1 MLTGILI
8 IIFMLVIMALMV
20 TRKMPTTIALLV
32 LAIGMCFIAGIPMV
46 GKDVDGNSIGFFDT
60 VIVSGSTGLASN
72 FVIAIFAGW
81 LGCMMDVTGIMRAMI
96 KKGAEL
102 GGDRVIVVHVILY
115 AVATVMMSVVTG
127 LGGAIMIG
135 TIVIPIL
142 IAVGVDKMT
151 AAVSFLFAKGVGI
164 TFALSNVNTYATM
177 TGMDFDST
185 YRYSLII
192 SAIAFIVGL
201 IYIIIQDR
209 KVGKKFAFAAP
220 VEEDMTSGIPEVK
233 GVLGALSMLTPFIPP
248 VLVGWLKLP
257 IIPALIIGVLWAT
270 LTTCTKTG
278 WGRTMNILTK
288 TFTEGFEK
296 TAPAGC
302 LMIVIGILL
311 KAVKT
316 TQVSAAL
323 EPFMSMI
330 APGSLITFVL
340 FFIVLAPLCLYRGP
354 LNLWGMGAG
363 ICALFVGLG
372 LLTPAQAMVGFV
384 GVTVMQSICCP
395 TNTHNVWVAGYTG
408 QEVTAITMKQMPY
421 VWPAVALMIII
432 GTILYV

>member
-1 MLTGILI
+1 
-8 IIFMLVIMALMV
+8 
-20 TRKMPTTIALLV
+20 
-32 LAIGMCFIAGIPMV
+32 
-46 GKDVDGNSIGFFDT
+46 
-60 VIVSGSTGLASN
+60 
-72 FVIAIFAGW
+72 
-81 LGCMMDVTGIMRAMI
+81 MDVTGIMRTMI

-102 GGDRVIVVHVILY
+102 GGDRMLVVHIILY
-115 AVATVMMSVVTG
+115 VISTLMMSVVTG

-177 TGMDFDST
+177 TGMDFDSVYT
-185 YRYSLII
+185 YSWII
-192 SAIAFIVGL
+192 SGIAFVAGLVYIV
-201 IYIIIQDR
+201 INDR
-209 KVGKKFAFAAP
+209 KTGKQFAFSAST
-220 VEEDMTSGIPEVK
+220 ETEDFNPNEVK
-233 GVLGALSMLTPFIPP
+233 GPLGWLSMLTPIIPP
-248 VLVGWLKLP
+248 VLVAAFKFP
-257 IIPALIIGVLWAT
+257 VIPALLIGVLWAT
-270 LTTCTKTG
+270 LMTCWKPG
-278 WGRTMNILTK
+278 WTRTMSMLVK

-311 KAVKT
+311 KAIKT
-316 TQVSAAL
+316 PQVTAAL
-323 EPFMSMI
+323 EPFMSVI
-330 APGSLITFVL
+330 APSGVIVFVL

-354 LNLWGMGAG
+354 FNLWGLGAG
-363 ICALFVGLG
+363 ICALIVTLN

-408 QEVTAITMKQMPY
+408 QEVTQITMKQLPY
-421 VWPAVALMIII
+421 VWPSVALMILV
-432 GTILYV
+432 GTVMYVI

>member
-1 MLTGILI
+1 MLTGILVLAAI
-8 IIFMLVIMALMV
+8 LVVMALMV
-20 TRKMPTTIALLV
+20 TRKMPTVIALLA
-32 LAIGMCFIAGIPMV
+32 LAIVVCIIVGMPFMAKDAD
-46 GKDVDGNSIGFFDT
+46 GKAIGFFDT
-60 VIVSGSTGLASN
+60 VIVAGATNLASN

-81 LGCMMDVTGIMRAMI
+81 LGCMMDVTGIMRTMI

-102 GGDRVIVVHVILY
+102 GGDRVLVVHIILY
-115 AVATVMMSVVTG
+115 AIATVMMSVVTG
-127 LGGAIMIG
+127 LGGAIMVG

-151 AAVSFLFAKGVGI
+151 AAVSFLFAKGVGV

-177 TGMDFDST
+177 TGMDFDSVYT
-185 YRYSLII
+185 YSWII
-192 SAIAFIVGL
+192 SGIAFVAGLVYIVVNDKKL
-201 IYIIIQDR
+201 
-209 KVGKKFAFAAP
+209 GKKFAFAAP
-220 VEEDMTSGIPEVK
+220 AEESLEAGPEVK
-233 GVLGALSMLTPFIPP
+233 GVLGALSMLTPFLPP
-248 VLVGWLKLP
+248 VLVAAFKVP
-257 IIPALIIGVLWAT
+257 IIPAIIIGVLWAT
-270 LTTCTKTG
+270 LTTCLKAG

-311 KAVKT
+311 KAVKSPE
-316 TQVSAAL
+316 VSAAL
-323 EPFMSMI
+323 EPFMSAI
-330 APGSLITFVL
+330 APGSTITFIL
-340 FFIVLAPLCLYRGP
+340 FFVVLAPLCLYRGP
-354 LNLWGMGAG
+354 LNLWGLGAG
-363 ICALFVGLG
+363 ICGLFVSLS

-421 VWPAVALMIII
+421 VWPSVALMILL
-432 GTILYV
+432 GTMMYV

>member
-1 MLTGILI
+1 MTQGILI
-8 IIFMLVIMALMV
+8 IAFMIVIMVLMV
-20 TRKMPTTIALLV
+20 TRKMPTVLALLV
-32 LAIGMCFIAGIPMV
+32 LAIGMCIIAGIPFMAKDAD
-46 GKDVDGNSIGFFDT
+46 GKAIGFFDT
-60 VIVSGSTGLASN
+60 VIVSGATGLASN
-72 FVIAIFAGW
+72 IFIAVFAAW
-81 LGCMMDVTGIMRAMI
+81 LGCMMDVTGIMRTMI

-102 GGDRVIVVHVILY
+102 GGDKILVVHIILY
-115 AVATVMMSVVTG
+115 ALATLMMSVVTG

-164 TFALSNVNTYATM
+164 TFALSNVTTYSTM
-177 TGMDFDST
+177 TGMDFDT
-185 YRYSLII
+185 VYQYSWII
-192 SAIAFIVGL
+192 SAIAFAAGLLYIV
-201 IYIIIQDR
+201 IND
-209 KVGKKFAFAAP
+209 KKAGKKFAFAAP
-220 VEEDMTSGIPEVK
+220 VNEDITQQAEVS
-233 GVLGALSMLTPFIPP
+233 GVLGALSMITPILPP
-248 VLVGWLKLP
+248 ILVAGFKVP
-257 IIPALIIGVLWAT
+257 VIPALLIGVLWAT
-270 LTTCTKTG
+270 LTTCWKST
-278 WGRTMNILTK
+278 WMRTMNTLSK

-316 TQVSAAL
+316 AEVSAAL
-323 EPFMSMI
+323 EPFMSKVAPSSTI
-330 APGSLITFVL
+330 AFLL

-354 LNLWGMGAG
+354 FNLWGMGAG
-363 ICALFVGLG
+363 ICALFVSLN

-408 QEVTAITMKQMPY
+408 QEVTGITAKQLPY
-421 VWPAVALMIII
+421 VWPAVAIMIVL
-432 GTILYV
+432 GTVLYV

>member
-8 IIFMLVIMALMV
+8 LVFMLVIMVLMV
-20 TRKMPTTIALLV
+20 TRKMPTVIALLV
-32 LAIGMCFIAGIPMV
+32 LAIGMCLIVGIPFMGV
-46 GKDVDGNSIGFFDT
+46 NAEGAKIGFFDN
-60 VIVSGSTGLASN
+60 VIVSGATNLASN

-81 LGCMMDVTGIMRAMI
+81 LGCIMDVTGIMRTMI

-102 GGDRVIVVHVILY
+102 GGDRVIIVHVILY
-115 AVATVMMSVVTG
+115 ALATLMMSVVTG

-151 AAVSFLFAKGVGI
+151 AAVSFLFAKGVGV

-177 TGMDFDST
+177 TGMDFDSV
-185 YRYSLII
+185 YAYSWII
-192 SAIAFIVGL
+192 SGIAFAVGL
-201 IYIIIQDR
+201 AYIIIND
-209 KVGKKFAFAAP
+209 KKTGKKFAFSAPAEEELEAA
-220 VEEDMTSGIPEVK
+220 PEVK
-233 GVLGALSMLTPFIPP
+233 GVLGALSMLTPIIPP
-248 VLVGWLKLP
+248 ILVAWVKVP
-257 IIPALIIGVLWAT
+257 VIPALVIGVMWAT
-270 LTTCTKTG
+270 LCTCWKPG
-278 WGRTMNILTK
+278 WKKTMNMLSK
-288 TFTEGFEK
+288 TFMEGFEK

-311 KAVKT
+311 KAIKT
-316 TQVSAAL
+316 PEVTTAL
-323 EPFMSMI
+323 EPFMSAI
-330 APGSLITFVL
+330 APGSVVVFVI

-354 LNLWGMGAG
+354 FNLWGLGAG
-363 ICALFVGLG
+363 ICALFVSLS
-372 LLTPAQAMVGFV
+372 LLSPAQAMVGFV

-421 VWPAVALMIII
+421 VWPAVAVMIIV
-432 GTILYV
+432 GTIIYV

>member
-1 MLTGILI
+1 MLTGILVLAAI
-8 IIFMLVIMALMV
+8 LVVMALMV
-20 TRKMPTTIALLV
+20 TRKMPTVIALLA
-32 LAIGMCFIAGIPMV
+32 LAIVVCIIVGMPFMAKDAD
-46 GKDVDGNSIGFFDT
+46 GKAIGFFDT
-60 VIVSGSTGLASN
+60 VIVAGATNLASN

-81 LGCMMDVTGIMRAMI
+81 LGCMMDVTGIMRTMI

-102 GGDRVIVVHVILY
+102 GGDRVLVVHIILY
-115 AVATVMMSVVTG
+115 AIATVMMSVVTG
-127 LGGAIMIG
+127 LGGAIMVG

-151 AAVSFLFAKGVGI
+151 AAVSFLFAKGVGV

-177 TGMDFDST
+177 TGMDFDSVYT
-185 YRYSLII
+185 YSWII
-192 SAIAFIVGL
+192 SGIAFVAGLVYIVVNDKKL
-201 IYIIIQDR
+201 
-209 KVGKKFAFAAP
+209 GKKFAFAAP
-220 VEEDMTSGIPEVK
+220 AEESLEAGPEVK
-233 GVLGALSMLTPFIPP
+233 GVLGALSMLTPFLPP
-248 VLVGWLKLP
+248 VLVAAFKVP
-257 IIPALIIGVLWAT
+257 IIPAIIIGVLWAT
-270 LTTCTKTG
+270 LTTCLKAG

-311 KAVKT
+311 KAVKSPA
-316 TQVSAAL
+316 VSEAL
-323 EPFMSMI
+323 SPFMSAI
-330 APGSLITFVL
+330 APGSTITFIL
-340 FFIVLAPLCLYRGP
+340 FFVVLAPLCLYRGP
-354 LNLWGMGAG
+354 LNLWGLGAG
-363 ICALFVGLG
+363 ICGLFVSLS

-421 VWPAVALMIII
+421 VWPSVALMILL
-432 GTILYV
+432 GTMMYV

>member
-1 MLTGILI
+1 MFTGILVLAAI
-8 IIFMLVIMALMV
+8 LIVMALMV
-20 TRKMPTTIALLV
+20 TRKMPTVIALLA
-32 LAIGMCFIAGIPMV
+32 LAIVVCMIVGMPFMAKDAD
-46 GKDVDGNSIGFFDT
+46 GKAIGFFDT
-60 VIVSGSTGLASN
+60 VIVAGATNLASN

-81 LGCMMDVTGIMRAMI
+81 LGCMMDVTGIMRTMI

-102 GGDRVIVVHVILY
+102 GGDRVLVVHIILY
-115 AVATVMMSVVTG
+115 AIATVMMSVVTG
-127 LGGAIMIG
+127 LGGAIMVG

-177 TGMDFDST
+177 TGMDFDSVYT
-185 YRYSLII
+185 YSWII
-192 SAIAFIVGL
+192 SGIAFAAGLVYIVVNNKKL
-201 IYIIIQDR
+201 
-209 KVGKKFAFAAP
+209 GKKFAFAAP
-220 VEEDMTSGIPEVK
+220 AEETLEAGPEVK
-233 GVLGALSMLTPFIPP
+233 GVLGALSMLTPFLPP
-248 VLVGWLKLP
+248 FLVAAVKVP

-270 LTTCTKTG
+270 LTTCLKAG

-311 KAVKT
+311 KAVKSPE
-316 TQVSAAL
+316 VSAAL
-323 EPFMSMI
+323 SPFMSAI
-330 APGSLITFVL
+330 APGSTVMFIL
-340 FFIVLAPLCLYRGP
+340 FFVVLAPLCLYRGP
-354 LNLWGMGAG
+354 LNLWGLGAG
-363 ICALFVGLG
+363 ICGLFVSLS

-421 VWPAVALMIII
+421 VWPSVALMIIL
-432 GTILYV
+432 GTMMYV

>member
-8 IIFMLVIMALMV
+8 LAFMLLIMVLMV
-20 TRKMPTTIALLV
+20 TRKMPTVIALLV
-32 LAIGMCFIAGIPMV
+32 LAIGMCMIAGIPFM
-46 GKDVDGNSIGFFDT
+46 GKDADGNAIGFFDN
-60 VIVSGSTGLASN
+60 VIVSGATGLASN

-81 LGCMMDVTGIMRAMI
+81 LGCIMDVTGIMRTMI

-115 AVATVMMSVVTG
+115 AIATLMMSVVTG

-177 TGMDFDST
+177 TGMDFDSV
-185 YRYSLII
+185 YQYSWII
-192 SAIAFIVGL
+192 SGIAFAVGL
-201 IYIIIQDR
+201 AYIIINDK
-209 KVGKKFAFAAP
+209 KVGKKFAFSAPAEENLESAA
-220 VEEDMTSGIPEVK
+220 EVK
-233 GVLGALSMLTPFIPP
+233 GVLGALSMLTPILPP
-248 VLVGWLKLP
+248 ILVALVKVP
-257 IIPALIIGVLWAT
+257 VIPALIIGVLWAT
-270 LTTCTKTG
+270 LCTCWTPG
-278 WGRTMNILTK
+278 WKSTINMLSK
-288 TFTEGFEK
+288 TFMEGFEK
-296 TAPAGC
+296 TAPAGT

-311 KAVKT
+311 KAIKT
-316 TQVSAAL
+316 PQVTTAL
-323 EPFMSMI
+323 EPFMSVI
-330 APGSLITFVL
+330 APGSTIAFVI

-354 LNLWGMGAG
+354 FNLWGLGAG
-363 ICALFVGLG
+363 ICALFVSLS

-421 VWPAVALMIII
+421 VWPAVAVMIIL
-432 GTILYV
+432 GTIIYV

>member
-8 IIFMLVIMALMV
+8 IVFMLLIMVLMV
-20 TRKMPTTIALLV
+20 TRKMPTVIALIV
-32 LAIGMCFIAGIPMV
+32 LAIGMCLIAGIPIMGV
-46 GKDVDGNSIGFFDT
+46 NEEGTSIGFFDT
-60 VIVSGSTGLASN
+60 VIVSGATNLAAN

-81 LGCMMDVTGIMRAMI
+81 LGCIMDVTGIMRTMI

-102 GGDRVIVVHVILY
+102 GGDRMIVVHIILY
-115 AVATVMMSVVTG
+115 VIATLMMSVVTG

-177 TGMDFDST
+177 TGMDFDSV
-185 YRYSLII
+185 YAYSWII
-192 SAIAFIVGL
+192 SAIAFAVGL
-201 IYIIIQDR
+201 AYIIISD
-209 KVGKKFAFAAP
+209 KKAGKKFAFSAP
-220 VEEDMTSGIPEVK
+220 VEEQLDQAAEVK
-233 GVLGALSMLTPFIPP
+233 GVLGALSMLTPIIPP
-248 VLVGWLKLP
+248 VLVAAVKVP
-257 IIPALIIGVLWAT
+257 VIPALIIGVLWAI
-270 LTTCTKTG
+270 LMTCWNAG
-278 WGRTMNILTK
+278 WKRTMNILSK
-288 TFTEGFEK
+288 TFIEGFEK

-311 KAVKT
+311 KAIKT
-316 TQVSAAL
+316 TQVTTAL
-323 EPFMSMI
+323 EPFMSVI
-330 APGSLITFVL
+330 APSGVVTFVI
-340 FFIVLAPLCLYRGP
+340 FFAVLAPLCLYRGP
-354 LNLWGMGAG
+354 FNLWGLGAG
-363 ICALFVGLG
+363 ICALFVTLN
-372 LLTPAQAMVGFV
+372 LLSPAQAMVGFV

-421 VWPAVALMIII
+421 VWPAVVLMIIV
-432 GTILYV
+432 GTIIYV

>member
-8 IIFMLVIMALMV
+8 IAFMLLIMVLMI
-20 TRKMPTTIALLV
+20 TRKMPTVIALLV
-32 LAIGMCFIAGIPMV
+32 LAIGMCIIAGIPFM
-46 GKDVDGNSIGFFDT
+46 GTDAEGAKIGFFDN
-60 VIVSGSTGLASN
+60 VIVSGSTNLAAN

-81 LGCMMDVTGIMRAMI
+81 LGCIMDVTGIMRTMI

-115 AVATVMMSVVTG
+115 AISTLMMSVVTG

-151 AAVSFLFAKGVGI
+151 AAVSFLFAKGVGV

-177 TGMDFDST
+177 TGMDFDSV
-185 YRYSLII
+185 YAYSWII
-192 SAIAFIVGL
+192 SGIAFVVGL
-201 IYIIIQDR
+201 AYIFINDK
-209 KVGKKFAFAAP
+209 KVGKKFAFSAP
-220 VEEDMTSGIPEVK
+220 VEEELEAAPEVK
-233 GVLGALSMLTPFIPP
+233 GVLGGLAMLTPIIPP
-248 VLVGWLKLP
+248 VLVAAVKVP
-257 IIPALIIGVLWAT
+257 VIPALVIGVLWAT
-270 LTTCTKTG
+270 LLTCWAPG
-278 WGRTMNILTK
+278 WKRTMNMLSK
-288 TFTEGFEK
+288 TFIEGFEK
-296 TAPAGC
+296 TAPAGT

-316 TQVSAAL
+316 TQVTTAL
-323 EPFMSMI
+323 EPFMSAI
-330 APGSLITFVL
+330 APGSIVVFII

-354 LNLWGMGAG
+354 FNLWGLGAG
-363 ICALFVGLG
+363 ICALFVTLN
-372 LLTPAQAMVGFV
+372 LLSPAQAMVGFV

-421 VWPAVALMIII
+421 VWPAVAVMIIV
-432 GTILYV
+432 GTIIYV